1 MIETEQEGSMPVR
14 HKNKGE
20 QTRARLREAATTV
33 FARNGFHGTKVSD
46 IVAEA
51 GLSQPSFYL
60 YFDSKEATYESLV
73 EEFRKS
79 LQLVTISNL
88 IDPTTPRSGLE
99 DRVALSFRK
108 FLDFMAQDR
117 SLTEIGFF
125 QPPGCSVTKQQ
136 MVGWVADNLSQEQV
150 NGIFRDDIQPADIA
164 RMLVGILDQFGR
176 IDGDEAERRRLAK
189 VCGKLFCSGAGS

>member
-1 MIETEQEGSMPVR
+1 MPVR

-20 QTRARLREAATTV
+20 QTRARLREAAIAV

-60 YFDSKEATYESLV
+60 YFDSKESTYEALV
-73 EEFRKS
+73 QEFRES
-79 LQLVTISNL
+79 LRLVTLSNL
-88 IDPTTPRSGLE
+88 IDPATPREGLE
-99 DRVALSFRK
+99 ERVSVSFRR
-108 FLDFMAQDR
+108 FLDFMAKDR

-125 QPPGCSVTKQQ
+125 HPPGCSVTKQQ
-136 MVGWVADNLSQEQV
+136 MVGWVADNILQEQTHQ
-150 NGIFRDDIQPADIA
+150 IFRSDITAEEIA

-176 IDGDEAERRRLAK
+176 INADAEQRQRLAD
-189 VCGKLFCSGAGS
+189 VCGTLFCSGAGS

>member
-1 MIETEQEGSMPVR
+1 MPVR

-20 QTRARLREAATTV
+20 QTRSRLREAAITV

-60 YFDSKEATYESLV
+60 YFGSKEATYEALV
-73 EEFRKS
+73 EEFRER
-79 LQLVTISNL
+79 LQRVTISNL
-88 IDPTTPRSGLE
+88 IDPAMPRDRLE
-99 DRVALSFRK
+99 QRVAFSFQK
-108 FLDFMAQDR
+108 LLDFMAEDR

-136 MVGWVADNLSQEQV
+136 MVEWVADNIGREQTH
-150 NGIFRDDIQPADIA
+150 GIFRNDIQPLEIA

-176 IDGDEAERRRLAK
+176 FDGDEAERKRLVD
-189 VCGKLFCSGAGS
+189 VCGRLFCSGAGS

>member
-1 MIETEQEGSMPVR
+1 MPVR

-20 QTRARLREAATTV
+20 QTRARLREAAIAV

-60 YFDSKEATYESLV
+60 YFDSKEATYEALV
-73 EEFRKS
+73 EEFRES
-79 LQLVTISNL
+79 LQRVTLSNL
-88 IDPTTPRSGLE
+88 IDPATPKGSVEGH
-99 DRVALSFRK
+99 VALSFQR
-108 FLDFMAQDR
+108 FLDFMAKDR
-117 SLTEIGFF
+117 ALTEIGFF

-136 MVGWVADNLSQEQV
+136 MVVWVANNISQEQAH
-150 NGIFRDDIQPADIA
+150 GIFRKDIQPLEIA

-176 IDGDEAERRRLAK
+176 IDADDTDRQRLAAI
-189 VCGKLFCSGAGS
+189 CGKLFCSGAGADGT

>member
-1 MIETEQEGSMPVR
+1 MPVR

-20 QTRARLREAATTV
+20 QTRARLRDAAITV

-60 YFDSKEATYESLV
+60 YFDSKESTYAALVQEFRESL
-73 EEFRKS
+73 R
-79 LQLVTISNL
+79 LVTLSNL
-88 IDPTTPRSGLE
+88 IDPATPRAGLE
-99 DRVALSFRK
+99 DRVALSFLK
-108 FLDFMAQDR
+108 FLDFMARDR

-136 MVGWVADNLSQEQV
+136 MVGWVADNILQEQV
-150 NGIFRDDIQPADIA
+150 HGIFRNDILPQEIA
-164 RMLVGILDQFGR
+164 RILVGILDQFGR
-176 IDGDEAERRRLAK
+176 IDGDEAERRRLAS
-189 VCGKLFCSGAGS
+189 VCGKLFCSGAGA